1 MHFSCSIR
9 SFLGSR
15 LVSLRVIQLLFVVS
29 CFSIVS
35 RKTNALTAKMF
46 GREIG
51 KHPFHVSFSDGLFLK
66 NEVFSSIMVCLLF
79 KKNNKSNVKSHQT
92 AHIQQINLQ
101 SSCWSFPQLVGPIST
116 NQHSTQPQTAS
127 RFLDKNRLQMARD
140 TGEGTQTNNW
150 TTSQRKHQGINSLT
164 LEEKYPQARSRV
176 LFKLFSSY
184 GCVKLQCNTGP
195 FKMGK
200 CVCVLHFA
208 QGSVCHNPQASP
220 TQVSGLS
227 PRVRPHKTML
237 LGAIGSHSSR
247 IGVSGSL
254 ERMAVQHLMSA
265 WSHWNEW

>member
-1 MHFSCSIR
+1 M
-9 SFLGSR
+9 
-15 LVSLRVIQLLFVVS
+15 LFVVS
-29 CFSIVS
+29 CFSSVS
-35 RKTNALTAKMF
+35 RKTNAWTQKRLEEKLENIRSRLAF
-46 GREIG
+46 
-51 KHPFHVSFSDGLFLK
+51 PVVVL
-66 NEVFSSIMVCLLF
+66 SSMLVGLLF
-79 KKNNKSNVKSHQT
+79 KEKHPPNKSTVKSHQT
-92 AHIQQINLQ
+92 ANIRQNNLQ

-116 NQHSTQPQTAS
+116 NQHPTQPQTAS
-127 RFLDKNRLQMARD
+127 RFFDKNCLQMARD

-176 LFKLFSSY
+176 LFSSY
-184 GCVKLQCNTGP
+184 GCVKLQCNA
-195 FKMGK
+195 MQLWSIQNGK
-200 CVCVLHFA
+200 VCVCVIHFA
-208 QGSVCHNPQASP
+208 QGSVCHDPQASP

-265 WSHWNEW
+265 SSHWNEWWRDCKIPKMRWAWCVH